1 MKQEIAGKCQKDS
14 ARPDRALRSVA
25 FLYCGILR
33 LESQTDFIDLLSV
46 LDVSLASHACS
57 SSSESCCV

>member
-1 MKQEIAGKCQKDS
+1 MEQEIAGKCQKES
-14 ARPDRALRSVA
+14 AGSDRALRSVA

-46 LDVSLASHACS
+46 LDVSLASHAY
-57 SSSESCCV
+57 SSESCCV